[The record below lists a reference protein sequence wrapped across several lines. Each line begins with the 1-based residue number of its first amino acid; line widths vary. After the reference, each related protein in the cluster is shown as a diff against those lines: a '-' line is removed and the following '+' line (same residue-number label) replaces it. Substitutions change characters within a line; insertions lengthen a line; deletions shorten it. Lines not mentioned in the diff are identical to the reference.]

1 MSKRRKYPKFLVIT
15 AISCIFFNSFLSLV
29 SANNIEEV
37 NSATIEQVGEN
48 SLLETQA
55 SSETSEE
62 PESPSIPEASI
73 KLLPESSPDLE
84 TEKEKLIHRLES
96 MAHELVLLRVQA
108 FEAGNTKLAKEIEQI
123 ENDLLIEKT
132 KIIQQSEARPKK
144 KALETEIWRNRN
156 LENTVVRLSNLEDQ
170 YMNDIS
176 EYKKQLNPTIAMSI
190 MSKSASIGKVGDGQ
204 SITAGSEAT
213 VSVKKTS
220 EIGSIYIEVLNEAGT
235 LIASQ
240 QLDQPTDTPAYIW
253 STSPATPTGTY
264 TIVFQY
270 PGTSENEDRFT
281 IYVNPVPESVE
292 IKENTSVDVRLTG
305 ENYEVY
311 QFTPSATQTYQ
322 IKTSPSDR
330 QEKNGGSYT
339 SANDTWLGIYK
350 DAELTE
356 LVQSNEDRNGLFS
369 EVITDLQADTAYYV
383 ALKSSNQNDV
393 NAKLNISVME
403 EPIIYTDSPLDIE
416 VPPFKYKVVK
426 FCSVRAG
433 SFEISTG
440 STPGG
445 PDTALWLYGDANL
458 TQELAYND
466 EAPGTRFTSQIIYN
480 MSPETCYYIK
490 VAGAGDYMEHNLN
503 IRLSIQLVSGGS
515 FGMTANEY
523 LDINMGNNE
532 RFYFSFTPAKSTYY
546 TLFTSPY
553 GRGTQ
558 YSDTVLYLYD
568 DAAFRHQIA
577 YSDDLDQ
584 DGNSGES
591 RSFSAI
597 TYPMSAGKTY
607 YIALEDNDDQAFLAR
622 FMIKEGWKDFYE
634 PNDSID
640 TAYPVT
646 PNQIYK
652 ALLEAMN
659 DMDYFQFVSEV
670 DGMSYVTLKVPPD
683 AEDIIWIYEENQGQY
698 KTIAVKDSTWPLP
711 PEGELLDV
719 SFPTTKGKRYI
730 IRINPPGG
738 TFNPNEYYVFKL
750 TQGRN
755 NVYTYT
761 KSGRLDKQTYE
772 SGLYKYEIKYIYD
785 NNGNLITTSMT
796 KTEITQ

>member
-1 MSKRRKYPKFLVIT
+1 MSKRKKYLRFLVIT

-37 NSATIEQVGEN
+37 NSTVIEQEGRN

-55 SSETSEE
+55 NSEISEE
-62 PESPSIPEASI
+62 PESPLIPESSI

-84 TEKEKLIHRLES
+84 AEKEKLTHRLES
-96 MAHELVLLRVQA
+96 MAHELVLIRVQV

-170 YMNDIS
+170 YMSHIS

-190 MSKSASIGKVGDGQ
+190 MSMSASIGKVGDGQ
-204 SITAGSEAT
+204 SITVGSEAT

-220 EIGSIYIEVLNEAGT
+220 EISSIYIEVLNKAGT
-235 LIASQ
+235 LIASK

-253 STSPATPTGTY
+253 STSPATPSGTY

-270 PGTSENEDRFT
+270 PGTSESEDGFT
-281 IYVNPVPESVE
+281 IYVNPVPESEE
-292 IKENTSVDVRLTG
+292 IKENAPVDVQLSG
-305 ENYEVY
+305 GKYKVY
-311 QFTPSATQTYQ
+311 HFTPSKTQTYQ
-322 IKTSPSDR
+322 INTSPSDR
-330 QEKNGGSYT
+330 EEKNGGGYT
-339 SANDTWLGIYK
+339 HANDTWLGIYK

-356 LVQSNEDRNGLFS
+356 LVQSNDDAYGLFS
-369 EVITDLQADTAYYV
+369 EVITELKADTAYYV
-383 ALKSSNQNDV
+383 ALRGTNQNDV
-393 NAKLNISVME
+393 YAKLNILE
-403 EPIIYTDSPLDIE
+403 TETPLIYTDRPIDFKL
-416 VPPFKYKVVK
+416 PPFKYKIVK
-426 FCSVRAG
+426 FCSLRAG
-433 SFEISTG
+433 NFEIST
-440 STPGG
+440 SSDRGG
-445 PDTALWLYGDANL
+445 DIALWLYSDANL
-458 TQELAYND
+458 TQELAHNSD
-466 EAPGTRFTSQIIYN
+466 MTGTKFSPQINYN
-480 MSPETCYYIK
+480 MSPGNCYYIK
-490 VAGAGDYMEHNLN
+490 VAGGGDYM
-503 IRLSIQLVSGGS
+503 QLDLHIGLKIELISGGS
-515 FGMTANEY
+515 FEMTANEY

-568 DAAFRHQIA
+568 DAALRNQIA

-584 DGNSGES
+584 DGNSGEY

-607 YIALEDNDDQAFLAR
+607 YIALKDNDDQAFLAR

-652 ALLEAMN
+652 ALLE
-659 DMDYFQFVSEV
+659 DMYDTDYFQFVSEV
-670 DGMSYVTLKVPPD
+670 DGMSYVTLKVPPE

-698 KTIAVKDSTWPLP
+698 NTIAVKDSTSPLP

-738 TFNPNEYYVFKL
+738 SFNPKEYYVFKL

-796 KTEITQ
+796 KTENTQ